1 MNSQFQPWQFLLLI
15 LAGWINRKQQDA
27 VEYLVRENRILRE
40 KLGKKRVLLS
50 DDQRRRLAVK
60 GKILGRRVLEQ
71 LATIVTPD
79 TILRWH
85 RELVVSHRDY
95 SHRRKSP
102 GRPPVSRE
110 IFELVL
116 RMAKENSTWGYD
128 RIKGALSNL
137 GHDISTTTVGNILS
151 SHGIDRAPDRRRQST
166 WTSFLKAHWDVLASV
181 DFTTIEIWTKR
192 GLVTCHLLFVM
203 ELATRRVHFGGCTAN
218 PDEFWMCQVGR
229 NLSDA

>member
-1 MNSQFQPWQFLLLI
+1 
-15 LAGWINRKQQDA
+15 
-27 VEYLVRENRILRE
+27 
-40 KLGKKRVLLS
+40 
-50 DDQRRRLAVK
+50 
-60 GKILGRRVLEQ
+60 
-71 LATIVTPD
+71 
-79 TILRWH
+79 
-85 RELVVSHRDY
+85 
-95 SHRRKSP
+95 
-102 GRPPVSRE
+102 
-110 IFELVL
+110 
-116 RMAKENSTWGYD
+116 MAKENSTWGYD